1 MHKRNY
7 FAHAFVGAAMLLA
20 PMATTALAAQAAA
33 PPIPGVPVYPYD
45 IKDRPYQVLGEVKA
59 GVRKATIFS
68 KSADQK
74 KIYRELWER
83 GQKLGA
89 DAVIKAG
96 YGESHVTAFSWGSTS
111 ATGVA
116 IKFTGPAVADAAST
130 ATPPPGAPTADA
142 ASTPPAAAATP

>member
-1 MHKRNY
+1 M
-7 FAHAFVGAAMLLA
+7 
-20 PMATTALAAQAAA
+20 T
-33 PPIPGVPVYPYD
+33 PPIPGIPVYPYD

-74 KIYRELWER
+74 KIYHELWER

-96 YGESHVTAFSWGSTS
+96 YGESHVTAFSWGSTA

-116 IKFTGPAVADAAST
+116 IKFTGPAGSA
-130 ATPPPGAPTADA
+130 
-142 ASTPPAAAATP
+142 PAAAPDPATGPPESAATPATTTP